1 MLAADVVR
9 FRFGKVDGSACDR
22 RATMESWWATFLS
35 TYAVVFLA
43 ELGDKTQLAV
53 LGLSSSRKHTVAVLV
68 GSVLALITS
77 TVVAVALGV
86 VLKVQ
91 LNPRLIRYAAGGLFV
106 ILGAVLLLTAGSAG
120 GAPKP

>member
-1 MLAADVVR
+1 
-9 FRFGKVDGSACDR
+9 
-22 RATMESWWATFLS
+22 MESWWATFLS

-106 ILGAVLLLTAGSAG
+106 ILGAVLLLT
-120 GAPKP
+120 

>member
-1 MLAADVVR
+1 
-9 FRFGKVDGSACDR
+9 
-22 RATMESWWATFLS
+22 MESWWATFLS

-53 LGLSSSRKHTVAVLV
+53 LGLSASRRHAVAVLA
-68 GSVLALITS
+68 GSVLALIAS
-77 TVVAVALGV
+77 TVVAVTLGV
-86 VLKVQ
+86 MFRVNLD
-91 LNPRLIRYAAGGLFV
+91 PRLLRYAAGALFL